1 MLGERRF
8 DRAGCAHGAVWEV
21 LELAGDEVDDADEV
35 VGGLESAGSLF
46 GGLDGAVEALGKA
59 V

>member
-1 MLGERRF
+1 MLGVPRF
-8 DRAGCAHGAVWEV
+8 DRAGCAHGAGWEV

-35 VGGLESAGSLF
+35 VGGLESAGTLF
-46 GGLDGAVEALGKA
+46 GGLNGAVEVFGKA